1 MPLGGLRKGRD
12 RIEDWEAAVINLD
25 QTLIIQM
32 INFLVLLWILNRF
45 LYKPILKILDDR
57 KARIQ
62 ASEGEVEELKA
73 RASEQWDSYQR
84 QLQEARIEANAEK
97 ERIKA
102 QGAEAERRLLEE
114 ARAEGSRLVED
125 SRKMIQEEV
134 SKARD
139 LLKAQASAVASEM
152 ASKILGR
159 SLQ

>member
-1 MPLGGLRKGRD
+1 M
-12 RIEDWEAAVINLD
+12 INLD

>member
-1 MPLGGLRKGRD
+1 M
-12 RIEDWEAAVINLD
+12 INLD

-57 KARIQ
+57 KARIR
-62 ASEGEVEELKA
+62 ASEGEVEELRA
-73 RASEQWDSYQR
+73 RAAGQWESYQR
-84 QLQEARIEANAEK
+84 RLQEARIEANAEK

-102 QGAEAERRLLEE
+102 QGVEAERRLLDE
-114 ARAEGSRLVED
+114 ARAEGSRLVEET
-125 SRKMIQEEV
+125 RKVIQEEV
-134 SKARD
+134 SKARG